1 MSNQRRNNTS
11 DMPRSGNV
19 NHLSARERWELA
31 WVRRLGLEDVQW
43 DAERYCEHCRAERAA
58 REEAAEDIA
67 KAPGSRSEQP
77 N

>member
-1 MSNQRRNNTS
+1 MSNHRRNNTS

-19 NHLSARERWELA
+19 SHLSARERWELA
-31 WVRRLGLEDVQW
+31 WVRRLGLEDVNW
-43 DAERYCEHCRAERAA
+43 DAEGYCEDCRAERAA

-67 KAPGSRSEQP
+67 NTPETRFEQL

>member
-1 MSNQRRNNTS
+1 MSKHRRNNAS
-11 DMPRSGNV
+11 DMPRSENV

-31 WVRRLGLEDVQW
+31 WVRRLGLEDVSW

-58 REEAAEDIA
+58 RDEAAEDIPN
-67 KAPGSRSEQP
+67 APGRRSEHL

>member
-1 MSNQRRNNTS
+1 MSNHRRNDTS

-19 NHLSARERWELA
+19 KQLSARERWELA
-31 WVRRLGLEDVQW
+31 WVRRLGLEDVTW

-67 KAPGSRSEQP
+67 EAPGRGSE
-77 N
+77 